1 MCIYVQ
7 YFDAQNSKK
16 MQFTTIQ
23 NTCNMV
29 KHFEKL
35 TSETNI
41 LNAIP
46 YIKHVH
52 SSLSHLL
59 KTWSSSL
66 HSNTIAHSPVEI
78 YVWFTVALVP
88 GNKQVVAIMT
98 DSIQLWQGIWV
109 LAWGEWVDFS
119 APFIAGKMHKC
130 RIWLKLKSLLA
141 VFSQDFN
148 R

>member
-1 MCIYVQ
+1 MCIYAQ

-29 KHFEKL
+29 KRFEKL

-46 YIKHVH
+46 YIKHVD
-52 SSLSHLL
+52 SSVSHLL

-66 HSNTIAHSPVEI
+66 HSNIIAHSPVGI

-109 LAWGEWVDFS
+109 LAWGEWADFS
-119 APFIAGKMHKC
+119 VYVWEPVLIRLEKPNI
-130 RIWLKLKSLLA
+130 RSLLK
-141 VFSQDFN
+141 
-148 R
+148 